1 MPYTKKQHDHYRG
14 IYWIEILFSHQTL
27 HKHTDTH
34 TDTHTLTHLYWKW
47 TSADTFRYT
56 TTHTRSHTHMH
67 KNGHTYTYLLA
78 VAPNSKPLLTL
89 FKCYPFRPS
98 IVYFK
103 PPSWEYFCI
112 AAFLNYSESEN
123 MQYCIPS
130 LMLPRVQTLCNN
142 SYRWVQS
149 PSYTADKDVYNFDS
163 CSMCVFWEGGRD
175 GVLYEINVC
184 HLQGVHGKDDIT
196 PGLDVRTGP
205 TASRHVLDK
214 TGPQDGLTYWLMD
227 GRILTSRTAVDGFVA
242 EAPLPLS
249 LQQ

>member
-1 MPYTKKQHDHYRG
+1 MKLKNAIYKKAAWSLQG
-14 IYWIEILFSHQTL
+14 IYWIQILFSRQTL
-27 HKHTDTH
+27 HKHTDK
-34 TDTHTLTHLYWKW
+34 HTLTLKVDFSWHIQIY
-47 TSADTFRYT
+47 DH
-56 TTHTRSHTHMH
+56 THSHTHIHTH

-98 IVYFK
+98 IVYSK

-130 LMLPRVQTLCNN
+130 LMLPRVRTLCNN
-142 SYRWVQS
+142 SYRRVQS
-149 PSYTADKDVYNFDS
+149 PSYIEDQDVYNFDS
-163 CSMCVFWEGGRD
+163 CSMCVFMGGWERWC
-175 GVLYEINVC
+175 NVC

-214 TGPQDGLTYWLMD
+214 TGLTDWHTD
-227 GRILTSRTAVDGFVA
+227 WRTDV
-242 EAPLPLS
+242 
-249 LQQ
+249 